1 MVRKAAGEYSKTKEE
16 QLSQAAKVAFDWF
29 STRYGAFT
37 NKLNWGKLERKK
49 MNHYKDWIAE
59 TGRNSAVQKR
69 NAAVLLRKDGRL
81 ASQYAL

>member
-49 MNHYKDWIAE
+49 MNRI
-59 TGRNSAVQKR
+59 
-69 NAAVLLRKDGRL
+69 
-81 ASQYAL
+81 